1 MLDTGNYLCYTG
13 VRGGKSPQFWITIM
27 LMKEII
33 VDGVASGLFFKEGEY
48 TATREYGDDWVKG
61 EVYSMDYGVV
71 KKEGYKVFLN
81 DGDIQLK
88 NCFIEN
94 PVMEY

>member
-1 MLDTGNYLCYTG
+1 
-13 VRGGKSPQFWITIM
+13 M

-48 TATREYGDDWVKG
+48 VATREYGDDWVKG
-61 EVYSMDYGVV
+61 EVYSMNRGVF

-81 DGDIQLK
+81 DGNIQLK
-88 NCFIEN
+88 NYFVKS